1 MDRTMDSKNTGE
13 FFSDELLQE
22 IRAKMDYVDYDPYA
36 GKRIYFDNAGG
47 SLRLK
52 KCSEFLAA
60 ETAFPDSPNRPSKAS
75 AHLKEMVIKGMDDTK
90 LFLGAKS
97 GSVFS
102 SQTASRVLYH
112 MTQAIVFNVPGSN
125 VVTTDLEHPATY
137 DSAKYYAEIAGKEL
151 RVASAN
157 RMTGAADAEEIMR
170 HVDKDTCMLS
180 FIYAS
185 NITGALNEVESI
197 IHEARKIKPDIY
209 ILLDATQHIPHGP
222 IDVEKLQ
229 IDAIGFTQYK
239 ILGKRGQGIGYVSER
254 CSKLPHERTLEG
266 AITDWEVGSVEPA
279 AWGCWSIVID
289 YLCWLGERLGASG
302 DRRQQIISAM
312 HGIEMHERAL
322 LHRMLHGSESIKGL
336 CDISNVNVHFVGDDL
351 TKRDCILSMTFDGK
365 PSGVAVKQYID
376 NGIVVFD
383 RVAKSVLSRRQL
395 HAVGLEELVRVSPM
409 HFNTAEEIDRFLEVT
424 ALIVK

>member
-1 MDRTMDSKNTGE
+1 MNNGA
-13 FFSDELLQE
+13 FFSDELLDE
-22 IRAKMDYVDYDPYA
+22 IRSKLEYVDYDPYA

-52 KCSEFLAA
+52 KCCEFIAA
-60 ETAFPDSPNRPSKAS
+60 ETAYPDSPNRPSKAS
-75 AHLKEMVIKGMDDTK
+75 AHLKEMVVKGMDDTK

-112 MTQAIVFNVPGSN
+112 MTQAIVFNVPGNN

-151 RVASAN
+151 RVVKAN
-157 RMTGAADAEEIMR
+157 TATGAVDVEEVVR
-170 HVDKDTCMLS
+170 HIDKDTCMLS
-180 FIYAS
+180 FIFAS
-185 NITGALNEVESI
+185 NITGALNDVETI
-197 IHEARKIKPDIY
+197 IHEARIIKPDIY

-229 IDAIGFTQYK
+229 IDAIGFTPYK
-239 ILGKRGQGIGYVSER
+239 ILGKRGQGIGYVSDR
-254 CSKLPHERTLEG
+254 CSRLPHERTLEG
-266 AITDWEVGSVEPA
+266 NITDWEVGSVEPA
-279 AWGCWSIVID
+279 AWGCWSLVID
-289 YLCWLGERLGASG
+289 YLCWLGEKLGASS
-302 DRRQQIISAM
+302 DRRDQIVSAM

-322 LHRMLHGSESIKGL
+322 LYRLLHGSGSIKGL
-336 CDISNVNVHFVGDDL
+336 FDIGGVNVHFVGDDL
-351 TKRDCILSMTFDGK
+351 TRRDCILPITFDDK

-395 HAVGLEELVRVSPM
+395 HAVGLEELVRISPM
-409 HFNTAEEIDRFLEVT
+409 HFNTAEEVDRFLEVT